1 MEDFIKAEVTKTL
14 KKAEKIYK
22 RKFDEITI
30 LFNLKGKSAGM
41 FSFNKYTVDTST
53 MKFRFNVEMA
63 KLNTKKST
71 KDTVVHE
78 VGHYIARVLANGDY
92 IKPHG
97 KEWKG
102 VMNKL
107 GGNPERC
114 HSLKVAPSSRPTF
127 TYKCSCMTH
136 EVSRCIHNKMLRGQ
150 KRMCKKCKQQLVSH
164 V

>member
-1 MEDFIKAEVTKTL
+1 MEDFIKSEVTKTL
-14 KKAEKIYK
+14 EKAEKIYK
-22 RKFDEITI
+22 RKFDEITTV
-30 LFNLKGKSAGM
+30 FNLKGKTAGM
-41 FSFNKYTVDTST
+41 FCFKKFTTVTSS

-97 KEWKG
+97 KEWKT

-107 GGNPERC
+107 GGNPKRC
-114 HSLKVAPSSRPTF
+114 HSLKIAPSSRKSF
-127 TYKCSCMTH
+127 SYKCDCMTH
-136 EVSRCIHNKMLRGQ
+136 EVSTCIHNKILRGQ
-150 KRMCKKCKQQLVSH
+150 KRVCKKCNQQLVKA
-164 V
+164 